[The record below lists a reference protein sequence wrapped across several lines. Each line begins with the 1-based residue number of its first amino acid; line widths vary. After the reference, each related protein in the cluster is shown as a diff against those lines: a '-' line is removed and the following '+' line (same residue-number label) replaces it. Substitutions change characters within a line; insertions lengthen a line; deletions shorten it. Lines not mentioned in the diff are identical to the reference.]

1 MGYFCISNKEYK
13 VSFMDRNQATG
24 LILFAAVLLIYSLFF
39 ASVPEPL
46 PEESTEAAQTAI
58 AKEGQDDQAQED
70 VIVEFDEPDS
80 LQDIAAQR
88 KFGVFAAMT
97 KGQEEDVIIENDKM
111 IVTFSTKGAEIK
123 QVELKEFKTWDQRPL
138 LLLDESSSD
147 LDFIIQTDKGELS
160 LNQFYF
166 NPTASTIDM
175 EGVNAQVITFI
186 AQSGNGQ
193 IVRTYTLPE
202 GGYILGKS
210 LEFAGL
216 NGNLSNSNVQIV
228 WEDRLLRQEQD
239 LEESRRKTNIN
250 WYKLSGKHNDLS
262 LTSDSD
268 DDQIG
273 EPLKWMSFSQR
284 FFTAGIIAESQFNSG
299 NFEQVTPKDTLTVKN
314 MRAELQLPLENG
326 RVGLNYYFGP
336 NNYNVLKKVT
346 PGFEENV
353 YMGYVFVSW
362 VNKYIIVNLFQ
373 FLERYFTNYGV
384 IIILIVVI
392 IKLFLFPLTYK
403 SYVGMAKMRV
413 IKPEIDELKAKYPD
427 DPTKMQQEQMKLF
440 GKLGVSPISGCLP
453 MVFQMPFLFAMFF
466 FFPNSIELRQES
478 FLWAHDLSTY
488 DAIFYLPFN
497 IPFYGS
503 HVSLFT
509 LLMTVS
515 QIAYT
520 HFNNQLTAQTGPMK
534 NIGYIMPVIF
544 MFVLNSFPAAL
555 SFYYFVSNMVTFGQQ
570 ALIKLF
576 VDDSKIR
583 QKVEESKL
591 KNANKKK
598 SKFQQKLEDAM
609 RAAEANKKK

>member
-1 MGYFCISNKEYK
+1 
-13 VSFMDRNQATG
+13 MDRNQATG

>member
-1 MGYFCISNKEYK
+1 
-13 VSFMDRNQATG
+13 MDRNQATG

-39 ASVPEPL
+39 ASAPQPQ
-46 PEESTEAAQTAI
+46 PEETTEAAQTAI
-58 AKEGQDDQAQED
+58 ANQDRED
-70 VIVEFDEPDS
+70 IEELGTETSEPDS
-80 LQDIAAQR
+80 LQDAMALRQ
-88 KFGVFAAMT
+88 FGVFAAMT
-97 KGQEEDVIIENDKM
+97 KGQQEDVVLENDKM
-111 IVTFSTKGAEIK
+111 IVTFSSKGAEIK

-138 LLLDESSSD
+138 VLLDQESSD
-147 LDFIIQTDKGELS
+147 LDFMIQTDKGEFS

-166 NPTASTIDM
+166 NPTVSTMDVD
-175 EGVNAQVITFI
+175 GVKANVITFI
-186 AQSGNGQ
+186 AQSGSGQ
-193 IVRTYTLPE
+193 IVRTYSLPE
-202 GGYILGKS
+202 GSYILGKS
-210 LEFAGL
+210 LEFSGL
-216 NGNLSNSNVQIV
+216 NNNLSSNEVQIV
-228 WEDRLLRQEQD
+228 WDDRLLRQEQD

-250 WYKLSGKHNDLS
+250 WYKTSGKHNDLS
-262 LTSDSD
+262 LTSDAD
-268 DDQIG
+268 DDQIND
-273 EPLKWMSFSQR
+273 PLKWFSFSQR
-284 FFTAGIIAESQFNSG
+284 FFTSGIIAERQFNSG
-299 NFEQVTPKDTLTVKN
+299 KFEQQTPGDTLSVKN
-314 MRAELQLPLENG
+314 VRAEVVLPLENG
-326 RVGLNYYFGP
+326 RADLSYYFGP

-353 YMGYVFVSW
+353 YMGYFFVSW

-373 FLERYFTNYGV
+373 FLERYFTNYGI
-384 IIILIVVI
+384 IIILIVLI
-392 IKLFLFPLTYK
+392 IKAALFPLTYK
-403 SYVGMAKMRV
+403 SYIGMAKMRV

-453 MVFQMPFLFAMFF
+453 MLLQMPFLFAMFF

-488 DAIFYLPFN
+488 DAIFYLPFT
-497 IPFYGS
+497 IPFYGA

-576 VDDSKIR
+576 VDDAKIR
-583 QKVEESKL
+583 EKVEESKR

-598 SKFQQKLEDAM
+598 SKFQQKLEEAM
-609 RAAEANKKK
+609 KAAEANKKK